1 MELRSRCGESPD
13 QKMMSLQWTLVA
25 FLCLLTNF
33 IQFFFS
39 KEESAPEEENGGATE
54 AIRGVLLKMSLL
66 QCTHQSN
73 PEGELIKLRLRISL
87 NFFCNP
93 IKSYSFVMKY
103 NQSSNQYPIFTWPI
117 L

>member
-1 MELRSRCGESPD
+1 MEWRSRCGESSD

-33 IQFFFS
+33 IQLFFFCFFFS
-39 KEESAPEEENGGATE
+39 KEEIAEEEENGGVKE

-66 QCTHQSN
+66 QCTYQSN
-73 PEGELIKLRLRISL
+73 PEGELIKMRLRISL
-87 NFFCNP
+87 KF
-93 IKSYSFVMKY
+93 
-103 NQSSNQYPIFTWPI
+103 

>member
-1 MELRSRCGESPD
+1 MDTRRLSMFFDELYS
-13 QKMMSLQWTLVA
+13 V
-25 FLCLLTNF
+25 FLF
-33 IQFFFS
+33 VFS

-54 AIRGVLLKMSLL
+54 AIRGVPLKMSLL
-66 QCTHQSN
+66 HCTHQSN

-87 NFFCNP
+87 KIFCNP

-103 NQSSNQYPIFTWPI
+103 NQFSNQYPIFTRPV

>member
-1 MELRSRCGESPD
+1 MDTRRLSMFVDEFYS
-13 QKMMSLQWTLVA
+13 V
-25 FLCLLTNF
+25 FLF
-33 IQFFFS
+33 FVFFS

-87 NFFCNP
+87 KIFCNP

-103 NQSSNQYPIFTWPI
+103 NQFSNQYPIFTRPI

>member
-1 MELRSRCGESPD
+1 MDTRRLSMFFDEFYS
-13 QKMMSLQWTLVA
+13 V
-25 FLCLLTNF
+25 FLFFL
-33 IQFFFS
+33 FFS

-87 NFFCNP
+87 KIFCNP

-103 NQSSNQYPIFTWPI
+103 NQFSNKYPIFTRLI